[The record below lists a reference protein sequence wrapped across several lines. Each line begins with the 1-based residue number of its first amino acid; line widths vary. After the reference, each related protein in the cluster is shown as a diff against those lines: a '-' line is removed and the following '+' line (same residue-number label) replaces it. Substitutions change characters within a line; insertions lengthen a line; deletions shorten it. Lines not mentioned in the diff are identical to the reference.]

1 MAIWGARRTIQ
12 NEPPKMIEPAFP
24 LPNVHGF
31 NNGKHSFVYPPHT
44 GGIAWRGFKNR
55 EASPVAFAPAIP
67 SGALH

>member
-1 MAIWGARRTIQ
+1 MAIWGARRMIG
-12 NEPPKMIEPAFP
+12 PPTSAPEPAFP

-55 EASPVAFAPAIP
+55 DASPVAFAPAIL